1 MILGTA
7 ISYIKVL
14 FIMNLRGAFQSNSE
28 KFCFGKFLI
37 KHRKDI
43 WESAI
48 ISLRQVPSGMNYT
61 LQLYKLFIL

>member
-1 MILGTA
+1 
-7 ISYIKVL
+7 
-14 FIMNLRGAFQSNSE
+14 MNLRGAFQSNSE